1 MRRRER
7 DATTSSGRGTTA
19 SIRRAGGVQGGF
31 TLVEVVVATGLTAV
45 ALAAVVGAHSFVVTQ
60 TARVGAQA
68 AATVTTAAA
77 LEAMR
82 PTIEGA
88 FSCRTVMLPSGTRA
102 LLCEMPDASAYG
114 EPAPYRVNTAGAAL
128 YRGGEVYAF
137 YFSDETGSVEAT
149 GNVLWRAR
157 APAGSTSFTVDTQ
170 WSMYY
175 GTGRPRFVCVPAGS
189 WAWASPTEPRV
200 RVAIESQEPVRTS
213 VLSPRTER
221 SEQRRI
227 IRQFYY
233 RNWQQ

>member
-1 MRRRER
+1 MRRR
-7 DATTSSGRGTTA
+7 DAGCEPYIGREDA
-19 SIRRAGGVQGGF
+19 F
-31 TLVEVVVATGLTAV
+31 TLAEVVLATGLTAIAV
-45 ALAAVVGAHSFVVTQ
+45 AAVVGMHSFVVTQ

-68 AATVTTAAA
+68 AATIAAAAA

-88 FSCRTVMLPSGTRA
+88 LSCRTVALPSGSLA

-114 EPAPYRVNTAGAAL
+114 EPAPYRVNGEGAAL

-137 YFSDETGSVEAT
+137 YFSDETGSLEAT

-157 APAGSTSFTVDTQ
+157 AAAGSADYTVDAA
-170 WSMYY
+170 WSLYY

-189 WAWASPTEPRV
+189 WAWVSSSEPRV
-200 RVAIESQEPVRTS
+200 RVAIETQESVQAS
-213 VLSPRTER
+213 VLSPRVSG

-227 IRQFYY
+227 VRYFCY
-233 RNWQQ
+233 RNWRQ